1 MGSEALLQ
9 RACELAFAV
18 AREDAEADPAVE
30 PPGDMRSFLYLAR
43 LPRRAIAVAQQAI
56 EDDSDFRSRVAAR
69 ATQEEVG
76 RAGYLWLH
84 RPIGWAPEFEELAQ
98 RAEDG
103 SPDFDPDAPLADV
116 PIDDDLTAEQLTAHL
131 EAQLEEVESL
141 SPIYPSTAEEPAS
154 ILESAEAGVNGTG
167 HWSNDT
173 NEEYAMATVSDLDP
187 EADAIESELT
197 SLRGLV
203 DRLAGERELVMS
215 GSTSDTPDNP
225 DASLLQDEL
234 ATVSSEL
241 DYAREEMAR
250 VTQDLATVRNEREEA
265 RRQQS
270 EALKRQVEVE
280 RELAT
285 VREDRAQVETRSSE
299 LQAQLISIEDRLKRI
314 EGDLEETVRE
324 RNVVQ
329 SQLETMTAERN
340 QIREDRMAMKAE
352 RDSLQ
357 ARLTEVDEKTGGVDV
372 GELTAAN
379 RTLTQELESTSREL
393 ARMISQVETYEEQLQ
408 TTTSTAESLKA
419 DKIELTS
426 RLADVELALETT
438 RTQHNALKDDAERL
452 AAEVG
457 TLRAE
462 RDGLQSQLTELQA
475 SLSDVLDE
483 HAEIR
488 HRNDADR
495 KALNE
500 LRVERDVLVAR
511 MNDIEQAD
519 RSYENRINALSKERD
534 DLMTARDDLMAERGE
549 LRGEMTGVVSARD
562 QLLEKIDA
570 LENKLGPL
578 EVELQAERRQREELA
593 NRLLELDDIA
603 ATNQSAI
610 EELTGERDRLA
621 TERIELDE
629 KLEQLEA
636 ERVDINKL
644 SAERD
649 ELTSRL
655 ERTEAQRDDESTK
668 RVAAASE
675 LSEQIAALESSKTAL
690 ENQISEAQSELT
702 RVRSDIDEL
711 NRENAKL
718 RFNLQVA
725 ETTATE
731 ATDAAEE
738 ARRSGAAAAAQAA
751 AAQARAERAE
761 AEAAEMALFTAFVE
775 APAPV
780 SEPTAEVEVE
790 PEPVSEPVEATDE
803 PEQEAK
809 AATEPVI
816 EPEPAPEVEPE
827 PAPEVDA
834 VIEPVPTED
843 TVGAAVSEEPASV
856 AEEADEDDAQP
867 DTQPE
872 VETDAPVDV
881 PVDVPAA
888 VEAAEDAPRAEVGVD
903 EAPSTVVDDE
913 APSILEPETHVPSE
927 APSSFDQVPSA
938 FDLPSDVGAD
948 EVDEP
953 VAAAPD
959 TIPAF
964 TPVSDVVDMEARRR
978 DEASPFNNDWKAVG
992 AGEPDELDEISEL
1005 ISQTVSGFDGRLDS
1019 PVAEPPGFAEPP
1031 SAFADDPGQPPSVF
1045 GADVAAPPS
1054 AFDDGLGNGAAE
1066 YGVSSRRQIEIPPE
1080 IANDEIAVAQHVV
1093 SSPDV
1098 VLLVDGD
1105 SVAKLGWP
1113 SLPVAQQRDA
1123 LVTYLADLSATSGAA
1138 PDVVFDGRIGDDDSL
1153 PISRAVRIRLSTP
1166 PTEPAAALD
1175 ELVSAYPDQ
1184 WPIALVTDDS
1194 SLASSARERGAV
1206 VLNNGQLLDL
1216 FIAQ

>member
-69 ATQEEVG
+69 ASEDEVG

-98 RAEDG
+98 RSDDG
-103 SPDFDPDAPLADV
+103 SPDFDPDAPLVEV
-116 PIDDDLTAEQLTAHL
+116 PINDDLTTEELTAHL

-141 SPIYPSTAEEPAS
+141 SPTYASHADEPVS
-154 ILESAEAGVNGTG
+154 IFNTYDGAGNGVAAGDAQENES
-167 HWSNDT
+167 
-173 NEEYAMATVSDLDP
+173 YAMATVSDLDP

-215 GSTSDTPDNP
+215 GSTSDTPDRP
-225 DASLLQDEL
+225 DPSLLEDEL

-241 DYAREEMAR
+241 EFAREELER
-250 VTQDLATVRNEREEA
+250 VTQDLATVRSEREEA

-270 EALKRQVEVE
+270 DALRRQVDVE

-285 VREDRAQVETRSSE
+285 VREDRAAVETRSSE
-299 LQAQLISIEDRLKRI
+299 LQAQLISIEDRLKRV

-340 QIREDRMAMKAE
+340 QIREDRMAVKAE
-352 RDSLQ
+352 RDNLQ

-379 RTLTQELESTSREL
+379 RSLTQELESTSREL
-393 ARMISQVETYEEQLQ
+393 ARMISQVEGYEQQLQ
-408 TTTSTAESLKA
+408 TTTETAESLKVEKA
-419 DKIELTS
+419 ELTS

-438 RTQHNALKDDAERL
+438 RTQHGALKDDAERL

-457 TLRAE
+457 SLRAE
-462 RDGLQSQLTELQA
+462 RDGLQTQLTELQA

-495 KALNE
+495 KSLNE
-500 LRVERDVLVAR
+500 LRVERDVLLAR

-534 DLMTARDDLMAERGE
+534 DLMTTRDDLMAERGE
-549 LRGEMTGVVSARD
+549 LRGEMTALGAARD
-562 QLLEKIDA
+562 QLLEKIDT

-603 ATNQSAI
+603 ANNQAAI
-610 EELTGERDRLA
+610 EELTGERDRLTA
-621 TERIELDE
+621 ERIDLDA
-629 KLEQLEA
+629 KLEQLES
-636 ERVDINKL
+636 ERVDVQKL
-644 SAERD
+644 TAERD
-649 ELTSRL
+649 DLSARL
-655 ERTEAQRDDESTK
+655 ERAETQRDEESDK
-668 RVAAASE
+668 RTDAVAE
-675 LSEQIAALESSKTAL
+675 LSEQVSALESSKTAL
-690 ENQISEAQSELT
+690 ETQISEAQSELN

-725 ETTATE
+725 ESSVTEATE
-731 ATDAAEE
+731 AAEAARKSAAE
-738 ARRSGAAAAAQAA
+738 ATAKAAAAESRADRAEAA
-751 AAQARAERAE
+751 AAEKASFA
-761 AEAAEMALFTAFVE
+761 AFVGD
-775 APAPV
+775 AT
-780 SEPTAEVEVE
+780 PTSVE
-790 PEPVSEPVEATDE
+790 PEP
-803 PEQEAK
+803 Q
-809 AATEPVI
+809 
-816 EPEPAPEVEPE
+816 
-827 PAPEVDA
+827 VDA
-834 VIEPVPTED
+834 LVD
-843 TVGAAVSEEPASV
+843 TAPDLTDQPADDVV
-856 AEEADEDDAQP
+856 AEEAVAESEAAAPVDEPVAAEAEFTGEP
-867 DTQPE
+867 EAVEDTIV
-872 VETDAPVDV
+872 VEDEPVAVEETTAAEEEPAVAEDEGAEDTPDAPVADPIVDKAEEAVADTPPTVFDDV
-881 PVDVPAA
+881 PSTL
-888 VEAAEDAPRAEVGVD
+888 DAPLESESAEPVD
-903 EAPSTVVDDE
+903 AAASAPFAPPADIDD
-913 APSILEPETHVPSE
+913 A
-927 APSSFDQVPSA
+927 
-938 FDLPSDVGAD
+938 GATAD
-948 EVDEP
+948 TGIGEEV

-964 TPVSDVVDMEARRR
+964 TPVSDVVDMDEHRR
-978 DEASPFNNDWKAVG
+978 DETTPFNNDWKAVG
-992 AGEPDELDEISEL
+992 GGEPDELDEISEL
-1005 ISQTVSGFDGRLDS
+1005 ISQTVSGFDD
-1019 PVAEPPGFAEPP
+1019 PVGAPASEPPGFAEPP
-1031 SAFADDPGQPPSVF
+1031 AAFGADLGQPPSVF
-1045 GADVAAPPS
+1045 GDAVASPP
-1054 AFDDGLGNGAAE
+1054 AFDDGLGEGAAE

-1080 IANDEIAVAQHVV
+1080 IIDDEIAVAQHVV

-1105 SVAKLGWP
+1105 SVAQLGWP

-1123 LVTYLADLSATSGAA
+1123 LVTYLADLSASSGAA

-1184 WPIALVTDDS
+1184 WPIALVTDDMA
-1194 SLASSARERGAV
+1194 LATSAEERGAV